1 MPRPT
6 SNYKVRTRIHP
17 NKPII
22 IIIKQTK
29 KEKRNKSLPKNW
41 ILKSEATDSELVKQR
56 TWCWEWRATQKRKN
70 DLEFRNGSR
79 DLVPLRGV
87 HLESSSC
94 KNSSTLSYIA
104 SLLSPTFLS
113 FSVIFSLL
121 SIPLWECE
129 SEIQRFKKKRES
141 WRRFPRGD
149 NPTLPP
155 TPPSPFTIHHSP
167 LTTHPIHLTPHST
180 LLTSSHLTLL
190 KNVFKKQFTKVTD
203 SIIFNPHSIQIFSN
217 LNPFLFANITHSSFI
232 FFFLFLLHLFYFT
245 FFSSQETNALA
256 CCCQAGFSILWHHL
270 PPIKFFYFNRFI
282 HFDSQLKF

>member
-94 KNSSTLSYIA
+94 KTSSTLSYIA

-113 FSVIFSLL
+113 FSVIFSPL
-121 SIPLWECE
+121 SISLWECE

-190 KNVFKKQFTKVTD
+190 KNVFKKQFTKVTY

-232 FFFLFLLHLFYFT
+232 FFFYICFILPFFPLRKQMLWPAVARRVSQFYDITFHLLNSFILIDLFT
-245 FFSSQETNALA
+245 
-256 CCCQAGFSILWHHL
+256 SIL
-270 PPIKFFYFNRFI
+270 N
-282 HFDSQLKF
+282 

>member
-167 LTTHPIHLTPHST
+167 FTTHHPSHPPHSSLHTPHLFSFNA
-180 LLTSSHLTLL
+180 L
-190 KNVFKKQFTKVTD
+190 KKCFQKAIYKSNVQYYL
-203 SIIFNPHSIQIFSN
+203 Q
-217 LNPFLFANITHSSFI
+217 SSFI
-232 FFFLFLLHLFYFT
+232 PDFFKSQSLSFCQYYSFLLYLFLLHLFYFT